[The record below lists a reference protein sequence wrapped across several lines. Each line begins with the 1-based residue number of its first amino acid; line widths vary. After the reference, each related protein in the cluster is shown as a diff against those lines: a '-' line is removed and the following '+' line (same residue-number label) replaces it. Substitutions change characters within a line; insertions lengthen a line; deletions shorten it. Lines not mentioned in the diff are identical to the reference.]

1 MASSPS
7 LPPASASQIKKKV
20 VGAGDGVLTK
30 VRDGEDAIPA
40 NSGLRRDERGV
51 ALVITLILLSVI
63 TFMAIAF
70 LVLSTNQRTTVT
82 QATEQNVANLAAQNA
97 NARAVAETLSWVL
110 VTTNPFAPF
119 YRVSTNYQSYYFTNG
134 ASSPLNVNYEVNN
147 SGAPLTL
154 DQQHQNLTNLLIN
167 PRPPVFITNMAY
179 ANSNE
184 FRFYL
189 DLNRNGKFEP
199 SGWLGV
205 TNSQGL
211 QISIGGI
218 PVVNYFIGDPQ
229 WIGGLEFPDRP
240 HGADNPFAYRYC
252 YIVLPASQSLD
263 LNYIYNYAKNLNPN
277 MPLGA
282 DGFLRNQ
289 GAATWEINLAAF
301 LADLNTNVWYT
312 QANPYHYY
320 ADPIGGPRP
329 YTGANLGTAFEDAMS
344 LLRYRYANNSATLAS
359 ASSLFGVLG
368 AQNAFGHDYIDNYSA
383 GPPMTGWWWLPPGRP
398 DADLARLGAPWAG
411 SDNTNHFYTSQEL
424 FDPGKI
430 PGNFAAHLQQAG
442 RGLSSYDR
450 YTFYRLWSQLG
461 TDTDSA
467 SDLAK
472 INLNYDNLVQTNV
485 QGIASATNLFEWRPI
500 DFFTNTANALLAN
513 AGYKFTVTNI
523 QVYPTNLYTPSVQRL
538 LQLAANI
545 YDSTT
550 NRSFNGAGYPFL
562 PTVFR
567 PIYRRTVMGT
577 NTVVL
582 INGYREVVGTT
593 IVAAGTGSPE
603 VELDTARAN
612 INSIPPLGTPPGN
625 ERTEPL
631 VSGFPLIIG
640 AKKGLPNFNE
650 YAMQTYVYVSRLLEF
665 RRDVT
670 DGPVRHTNQMY
681 VAAITNAFG
690 IEAWNSYSTNYP
702 RQIQMTVR
710 ADMTAI
716 VTNEFGTLLLS
727 NRVVELTN
735 TTIANWSG
743 WTNAN
748 AIATSFM
755 LPWGNTN
762 SLLFLTN
769 STYADNPPRFF
780 SETHIFQQN
789 PGFYIPRWWLNLNT
803 RLRFILVDTAAQR
816 LVDYVDINYWQPT
829 MDLGAL
835 LSPPGTDCSG
845 NPNNY
850 GNVASQ
856 FCTNRLHGSTLV
868 TAPTMGVINQI
879 GVGLFG
885 APDFRSFTTDPYAG
899 QDAESAVDG
908 FRKNLM
914 DWGPIYQKDMGK
926 TFYKSNRFYAPL
938 APYQPI
944 YVHTSW
950 QANDPLVHYTVNDL
964 TDLTVNPT
972 NHINYTSDNPA
983 LYNIGLLNE
992 RYQPWGG
999 GPSGKSNPTISPY
1012 ELSAKDPGVTR
1023 SDDWEFPTNKYAN
1036 IGWLGRV
1043 HRGTPWQ
1050 TVFLK
1055 STNIVLTGLPSQA
1068 NQKLQNWGQW
1078 LGNPLVIPNVG
1089 QLDTNIV
1096 ALTNFYADAVFSLPT
1111 NDWRILDLF
1120 STAFTPN
1127 AARGRLSVNQT
1138 NLAAWSAILS
1148 GVNVMP
1154 DNTTNEFISPAGAYM
1169 APTGIV
1175 AVVNGIINARTNFP
1189 NNCYQRLGDILA
1201 APELTVASPF
1211 LTGNPRL
1218 MNDEVVERIPQQIG
1232 GLLKGSEA
1240 PRFVIYAFGQ
1250 ALKPAPQSII
1260 PGGAYIG
1267 LCTNYQITAEVAT
1280 RTVVRI
1286 DGALPVRGLPY
1297 NPHAVIENFNVLPPD

>member
-1 MASSPS
+1 MKLGVGKTISAACHQRAEWMPLNPRSGAPLS
-7 LPPASASQIKKKV
+7 LIAQ
-20 VGAGDGVLTK
+20 
-30 VRDGEDAIPA
+30 
-40 NSGLRRDERGV
+40 RGV

-70 LVLSTNQRTTVT
+70 LVLSTNQRSAVNQT
-82 QATEQNVANLAAQNA
+82 TEQNSAYNAAQIA
-97 NARAVAETLSWVL
+97 AVRATAETLSWAL
-110 VTTNPFAPF
+110 VTTNPFVPLF
-119 YRVSTNYQSYYFTNG
+119 RVSTNYQSHFFTNG
-134 ASSPLNVNYEVNN
+134 ISSPLNVNYEVNN
-147 SGAPLTL
+147 AGAPLTL
-154 DQQHQNLTNLLIN
+154 DQQHQNLTNLVID
-167 PRPPVFITNMAY
+167 PRPPVFITNITY
-179 ANSNE
+179 GSNE
-184 FRFYL
+184 FRYYY
-189 DLNRNGKFEP
+189 DLNRNGRFEP
-199 SGWLGV
+199 TGWLGD
-205 TNSQGL
+205 TNSQNQ
-211 QISIGGI
+211 QITIGGI
-218 PVVNYFIGDPQ
+218 PVVNYFVGDPQ
-229 WIGGLEFPDRP
+229 WIGVLEFPDRP
-240 HGADNPFAYRYC
+240 HGADNPFISRYA

-263 LNYIYNYAKNLNPN
+263 LNYIHNYAKNLNPN

-282 DGFLRNQ
+282 DGFFRNQ

-301 LADLNTNVWYT
+301 LADLNPNVWYT
-312 QANPYHYY
+312 NSNPYIYY
-320 ADPIGGPRP
+320 CDPAGGPRP
-329 YTGANLGTAFEDAMS
+329 YTSANLGTAFEDALS
-344 LLRYRYANNSATLAS
+344 LLRYRYGYGYNNNTLAS
-359 ASSLFGVLG
+359 VGSLFGAARAQNVLG
-368 AQNAFGHDYIDNYSA
+368 HNYIDDYSS
-383 GPPMTGWWWLPPGRP
+383 GPPMTGWWWMPGAAV
-398 DADLARLGAPWAG
+398 DADAARVGAPWAG
-411 SDNTNHFYTSQEL
+411 ADNTNHFYTSQDL
-424 FDPGKI
+424 FDAGKI
-430 PGNFAAHLQQAG
+430 PGNFGLHMQQAG
-442 RGLSSYDR
+442 GRVSSFDR
-450 YTFYRLWSQLG
+450 YTFYRLLAQLG

-467 SDLAK
+467 ADLAK
-472 INLNYDNLVQTNV
+472 INLNFDNLVQTNA

-513 AGYKFTVTNI
+513 AGYKLTVTNI
-523 QVYPTNLYTPSVQRL
+523 QVWPTNMYTPSVHRL

-567 PIYRRTVMGT
+567 PIYRRTVIGT

-593 IVAAGTGSPE
+593 IVGQNNTGSQE
-603 VELDTARAN
+603 IELDSVPGSITA
-612 INSIPPLGTPPGN
+612 IPPLGTPPGN

-631 VSGFPLIIG
+631 VSGFPLVIG

-681 VAAITNAFG
+681 VAAVTNAFG
-690 IEAWNSYSTNYP
+690 LEAWNSYSNVYP
-702 RQIQMTVR
+702 RAVQMRVR

-716 VTNEFGTLLLS
+716 VTNEFGNLLIS
-727 NRVVELTN
+727 NRVVELAFTN
-735 TTIANWSG
+735 MATQWSG

-748 AIATSFM
+748 AIAASFI
-755 LPWGNTN
+755 LPWGTTN
-762 SLLFLTN
+762 SLQFLTN
-769 STYADNPPRFF
+769 ATYVNNPPHFLG
-780 SETHIFQQN
+780 ENHIFQQN
-789 PGFYIPRWWLNLNT
+789 SGFYVPHWWLNLNT
-803 RLRFILVDTAAQR
+803 RLRFILVDTAADR
-816 LVDYVDINYWQPT
+816 LIDYVDLNYWQPT

-835 LSPPGTDCSG
+835 LNPPGTDCSG

-856 FCTNRLHGSTLV
+856 FCTNRMHGSLDPNV
-868 TAPTMGVINQI
+868 PTMGVMNQI

-885 APDFRSFTTDPYAG
+885 SPDFRSFTTDPYAG

-914 DWGPIYQKDMGK
+914 DWGPIYPKDMGK
-926 TFYKSNRFYAPL
+926 TFYRSNVFYAPL
-938 APYQPI
+938 APYEPV

-964 TDLTVNPT
+964 TDLTVDPT

-983 LYNIGLLNE
+983 LYNIGLPNE

-999 GPSGKSNPTISPY
+999 GPSGKSNPTIPPTD
-1012 ELSAKDPGVTR
+1012 LSAKDPGVTR
-1023 SDDWEFPTNKYAN
+1023 SDAWEFPTNKYAN

-1055 STNIVLTGLPSQA
+1055 STNIVLSGGLSQQGIA
-1068 NQKLQNWGQW
+1068 AKLKAWGQW
-1078 LGNPLVIPNVG
+1078 TGNPLYGASSVLNVG
-1089 QLDTNIV
+1089 QVDTNIV
-1096 ALTNFYADAVFSLPT
+1096 ALTNYYADLWFSMPT

-1120 STAFTPN
+1120 STTFTPN

-1148 GVNVMP
+1148 GVYVMP
-1154 DNTTNEFISPAGAYM
+1154 DITTNEVISPAGAYT

-1189 NNCYQRLGDILA
+1189 NLCYQRLGDIFA

-1211 LTGNPRL
+1211 LTGDPKL
-1218 MNDEVVERIPQQIG
+1218 MNDEVVERIPQQIA

-1240 PRFVIYAFGQ
+1240 PRFVIYCFGQ

-1286 DGALPVRGLPY
+1286 DGALPVRGVPY